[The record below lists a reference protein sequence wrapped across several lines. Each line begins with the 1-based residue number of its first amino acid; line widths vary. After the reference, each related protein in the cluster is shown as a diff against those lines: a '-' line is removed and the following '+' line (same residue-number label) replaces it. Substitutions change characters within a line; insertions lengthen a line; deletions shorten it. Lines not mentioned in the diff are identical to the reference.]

1 MNGDVNYFMAFL
13 SEILIDF
20 GGDGNFF
27 LVNFVRNI
35 KILVFQTFVIFMPLN
50 ASDIGKFDIYV
61 LLM

>member
-1 MNGDVNYFMAFL
+1 VNGDVNYFMAFL